1 MYRWGMANCIIMEYG
16 FGFML
21 CITMALKTIEP
32 CNYNLLNGSRLYS
45 DYNSLFVITICS
57 FEKKMFFYYYIKFN
71 YFALQCDV
79 KNI

>member
-1 MYRWGMANCIIMEYG
+1 MNNLFLFEFYKVCKYQLQDLENTENENTYRWGIANCIIMEYG

-45 DYNSLFVITICS
+45 DYNSFFV
-57 FEKKMFFYYYIKFN
+57 
-71 YFALQCDV
+71 
-79 KNI
+79 

>member
-1 MYRWGMANCIIMEYG
+1 MNGLFLFEFYKVCKYLENIENENMYRWGIANCIIIEYG

-45 DYNSLFVITICS
+45 DYNSFFV
-57 FEKKMFFYYYIKFN
+57 
-71 YFALQCDV
+71 
-79 KNI
+79 

>member
-1 MYRWGMANCIIMEYG
+1 MACFFLSFIRYVNNSYLENIENENMYRWGIANCIIIEYG

-45 DYNSLFVITICS
+45 DYNSFFV
-57 FEKKMFFYYYIKFN
+57 
-71 YFALQCDV
+71 
-79 KNI
+79 

>member
-1 MYRWGMANCIIMEYG
+1 MACFFLSFIRYVNNSYLENIENENMYRWGIANCIIMEYG

-45 DYNSLFVITICS
+45 DYNSFFV
-57 FEKKMFFYYYIKFN
+57 
-71 YFALQCDV
+71 
-79 KNI
+79 

>member
-1 MYRWGMANCIIMEYG
+1 MNNLFLFEFDKVCKYQLQDNGKHIENENTYRWGIANCIIMEYG

-45 DYNSLFVITICS
+45 DYNSFFV
-57 FEKKMFFYYYIKFN
+57 
-71 YFALQCDV
+71 
-79 KNI
+79 